1 MSIYIAHCRKEPPVR
16 CGSGVFARADVVE
29 YLLENTSEGDESK
42 VDLGNNAQT
51 WWSTCWKTRRKATS
65 RRWTSVTTKV
75 ERCYMSPRSPTTN
88 NSLLTYWTN
97 ATRPNLP
104 SGIIRSETW
113 PQQRFCIIR
122 NGAEWPPDVLMC
134 DQKLLNY
141 GLNHTCV
148 SPWATARWCPT
159 HAAQSAAT

>member
-65 RRWTSVTTKV
+65 RRWTSVTTRRRGGVPAGKHVGRRRV
-75 ERCYMSPRSPTTN
+75 E
-88 NSLLTYWTN
+88 
-97 ATRPNLP
+97 
-104 SGIIRSETW
+104 G
-113 PQQRFCIIR
+113 
-122 NGAEWPPDVLMC
+122 G
-134 DQKLLNY
+134 
-141 GLNHTCV
+141 
-148 SPWATARWCPT
+148 PW
-159 HAAQSAAT
+159 